1 MFDFT
6 DFDIHLFWDYVESL
20 NPQEIL
26 FSFLPP
32 VIGLVIAIFVGW
44 CCNRYVSNQIDSH
57 PILQKMTWKTAL
69 VRGLKG
75 APVLIVVSLYLS
87 FVTRMMSLPEPVEHL
102 LTYVFFV
109 ILIITVMQVISR
121 TATAILNNIIVARH
135 ENLSETSLLTDMV
148 SWSIY
153 FMGFIIILA
162 ECDIS
167 ITPFITAM
175 GVGGMAVALGMQ
187 ETLASVFAGFTM
199 IFAPQ
204 IRNNDFVRLSSGQEG
219 RIVDIAWRYT
229 TIENLEGNTIVVP
242 NKQIA
247 SAVLT
252 NYSVP
257 AQDIKVKLQCGVA
270 YDSDLDK
277 VEQVVLEVA
286 QKIQDDVTKDILV
299 SKGKIA
305 EDESVTTADPG
316 IFFHTFGDSAIEFS
330 VTLNCKDFTHQYRMK
345 HEFIKALTKR
355 FREEGIE
362 IPFPIVTVQQTKD
375 DGESSK

>member
-32 VIGLVIAIFVGW
+32 VIGLVMAIFVGW
-44 CCNRYVSNQIDSH
+44 CCNRYVSNQIESH

-109 ILIITVMQVISR
+109 ILMITVMQVIAR

-135 ENLSETSLLTDMV
+135 EHISETSLLTDMV

-153 FMGFIIILA
+153 LMGFIIILA

-286 QKIQDDVTKDILV
+286 QQIQDDVTKDILV

-330 VTLNCKDFTHQYRMK
+330 VTLNCKAFTHQYRMK

-362 IPFPIVTVQQTKD
+362 IPFPIVTVQQTRE

>member
-32 VIGLVIAIFVGW
+32 VIGLVMAIFVGW

-153 FMGFIIILA
+153 FIGFIIILA

-362 IPFPIVTVQQTKD
+362 IPFPIVTVQQTRD

>member
-87 FVTRMMSLPEPVEHL
+87 FVTKMMSMPGPVEHL

-109 ILIITVMQVISR
+109 ILMITVMQVISR

-362 IPFPIVTVQQTKD
+362 IPFPIVTVQQTRD
-375 DGESSK
+375 DGERSK

>member
-1 MFDFT
+1 MLDFT

-32 VIGLVIAIFVGW
+32 VIGLVMAIFVGW

-75 APVLIVVSLYLS
+75 APILIVVSLYLS
-87 FVTRMMSLPEPVEHL
+87 FVTKMMRMPEPVEHL

-109 ILIITVMQVISR
+109 ILMITVMQVISR

-247 SAVLT
+247 SAILT

-330 VTLNCKDFTHQYRMK
+330 VTLNCKAFTHQYRMK

-362 IPFPIVTVQQTKD
+362 IPFPIVTVQQTRD

>member
-1 MFDFT
+1 MIDFT
-6 DFDIHLFWDYVESL
+6 EFDVHLFRDYVESL
-20 NPQEIL
+20 DPQEL
-26 FSFLPP
+26 FLLFLPP
-32 VIGLVIAIFVGW
+32 IIGLVLAIFVGW
-44 CCNRYVSNQIDSH
+44 CCNRYVSNQIESH
-57 PILQKMTWKTAL
+57 PTLQKLTWKTAL
-69 VRGLKG
+69 IRGLKG
-75 APVLIVVSLYLS
+75 APILIVVSLYLS
-87 FVTRMMSLPEPVEHL
+87 FVTKMMSMPEPVEHL
-102 LTYVFFV
+102 LTYIFFI
-109 ILIITVMQVISR
+109 ILIITVMQVIAR
-121 TATAILNNIIVARH
+121 TATAIINNIIVARN
-135 ENLSETSLLTDMV
+135 ENISETSLLTDMV

-153 FMGFIIILA
+153 LIGIIIILA
-162 ECDIS
+162 ECGIS

-175 GVGGMAVALGMQ
+175 GVGGMALALGMQ

-204 IRNNDFVRLSSGQEG
+204 IRNNDFVRLSNGQEG

-247 SAVLT
+247 SAILT

-286 QKIQDDVTKDILV
+286 QKIQDDVTKDILA

-305 EDESVTTADPG
+305 ADASVTTAKPG

-330 VTLNCKDFTHQYRMK
+330 VTLNCKAFTHQYRMK

-362 IPFPIVTVQQTKD
+362 IPFPIVTVQQTRD
-375 DGESSK
+375 DGESSN

>member
-1 MFDFT
+1 MLDLTAFDV
-6 DFDIHLFWDYVESL
+6 HLFRDYVESL
-20 NPQEIL
+20 NPQEL
-26 FSFLPP
+26 LLLFLPP
-32 VIGLVIAIFVGW
+32 IIGLVLAIFVGW
-44 CCNRYVSNQIDSH
+44 CCNRYVSNQIESH
-57 PILQKMTWKTAL
+57 PILQKLTWKTAL
-69 VRGLKG
+69 IRGLKG

-87 FVTRMMSLPEPVEHL
+87 FVTKMMSMPEPVEHL
-102 LTYVFFV
+102 LTYIFFI
-109 ILIITVMQVISR
+109 ILIITVMQVIAR
-121 TATAILNNIIVARH
+121 TATAIINNIIVARN
-135 ENLSETSLLTDMV
+135 ENISETSLLTDMV

-153 FMGFIIILA
+153 LIGIIIILA
-162 ECDIS
+162 ECGIS

-175 GVGGMAVALGMQ
+175 GIGGMALALGLQ

-204 IRNNDFVRLSSGQEG
+204 IRNNDFVRLSNGQEG

-247 SAVLT
+247 SAILI

-286 QKIQDDVTKDILV
+286 QKIQDDVTKDILA

-305 EDESVTTADPG
+305 ADASVTTAKPG

-330 VTLNCKDFTHQYRMK
+330 VTLNCKAFTHQYRMK

-362 IPFPIVTVQQTKD
+362 IPFPVVTVQQAKAEVD
-375 DGESSK
+375 NQ

>member
-75 APVLIVVSLYLS
+75 APILIVVSLYLS
-87 FVTRMMSLPEPVEHL
+87 FVTKMMSMPEPVEHL

-247 SAVLT
+247 SAILT

-362 IPFPIVTVQQTKD
+362 IPFPIVTVQQTRD
-375 DGESSK
+375 DGKSSK

>member
-75 APVLIVVSLYLS
+75 APILIVVSLYLS
-87 FVTRMMSLPEPVEHL
+87 FVTKMMSMPEPVEHL

-362 IPFPIVTVQQTKD
+362 IPFPIVTVQQTRE

>member
-362 IPFPIVTVQQTKD
+362 IPFPIVTVQQTRE

>member
-1 MFDFT
+1 MPDLT
-6 DFDIHLFWDYVESL
+6 DFNIHLFTDYVETL
-20 NPQEIL
+20 DFKEIMVL
-26 FSFLPP
+26 FVPP
-32 VIGLVIAIFVGW
+32 VVGLLLAILVGW
-44 CCNRYVSNQIDSH
+44 FCSRKVSQYMENH
-57 PILQKMTWKTAL
+57 PTFDKISWKTAL
-69 VRGLKG
+69 IHALKG
-75 APVLIVVSLYLS
+75 APMLIAVSLYLT
-87 FVTRMMSLPEPVEHL
+87 FLTKMMNLPVPVEHL
-102 LTYVFFV
+102 LTYVFFI
-109 ILIITVMQVISR
+109 ILIITVMQVIAR
-121 TATAILNNIIVARH
+121 TATGIINNVIVAKH
-135 ENLSETSLLTDMV
+135 ENISETSLLTDMV
-148 SWSIY
+148 TWSIY
-153 FMGFIIILA
+153 IIGLIIILA
-162 ECDIS
+162 ECGIS

-286 QKIQDDVTKDILV
+286 QQIQDDVTKDILV

-330 VTLNCKDFTHQYRMK
+330 VTLNCKAFTHQYRMK

-362 IPFPIVTVQQTKD
+362 IPFPIVTVQQTRD
-375 DGESSK
+375 DGKSSK

>member
-6 DFDIHLFWDYVESL
+6 DFDVHLFRDYVESL
-20 NPQEIL
+20 NPHEL
-26 FSFLPP
+26 FLLFLPP
-32 VIGLVIAIFVGW
+32 IIGLVLAIFVGW
-44 CCNRYVSNQIDSH
+44 CCNRYVSNQIESH
-57 PILQKMTWKTAL
+57 PTLQKLTWKTAL
-69 VRGLKG
+69 IRGLKG
-75 APVLIVVSLYLS
+75 APILIVVSLYLS
-87 FVTRMMSLPEPVEHL
+87 FVTKMMSMPEPVEHL
-102 LTYVFFV
+102 LTYIFFI
-109 ILIITVMQVISR
+109 ILIITVMQVIAR
-121 TATAILNNIIVARH
+121 TATAIINNIIVARN
-135 ENLSETSLLTDMV
+135 ENISETSLLTDMV

-153 FMGFIIILA
+153 VIGIIIILA
-162 ECDIS
+162 ECGIS

-175 GVGGMAVALGMQ
+175 GVGGMALALGMQ

-204 IRNNDFVRLSSGQEG
+204 IRNNDFVRLSNGQEG

-247 SAVLT
+247 SAILT

-286 QKIQDDVTKDILV
+286 QKIQDDVTKDILA

-305 EDESVTTADPG
+305 ADASVTTAKPG

-330 VTLNCKDFTHQYRMK
+330 VTLNCKAFTHQYRMK

-362 IPFPIVTVQQTKD
+362 IPFPIVTVQQTRD
-375 DGESSK
+375 DGESSN

>member
-32 VIGLVIAIFVGW
+32 VIGLVMAIFVGW

-75 APVLIVVSLYLS
+75 APILIVVSLYLS
-87 FVTRMMSLPEPVEHL
+87 FVTKMMSMPEPVEHL

-362 IPFPIVTVQQTKD
+362 IPFPIVTVQQTRD

>member
-32 VIGLVIAIFVGW
+32 VIGLVMAIFVGW

-75 APVLIVVSLYLS
+75 APILIVVSLYLS
-87 FVTRMMSLPEPVEHL
+87 FVTKMMSMPEPVEHL

-362 IPFPIVTVQQTKD
+362 IPFPIVTVQQTRE

>member
-32 VIGLVIAIFVGW
+32 VIGLVMAIFVGW

-87 FVTRMMSLPEPVEHL
+87 FVTKMMSMPEPVEHL

-362 IPFPIVTVQQTKD
+362 IPFPIVTVQQTRE

>member
-87 FVTRMMSLPEPVEHL
+87 FVTKMMSMPEPVEHL

>member
-44 CCNRYVSNQIDSH
+44 CCNRYVSNQIDSY

-362 IPFPIVTVQQTKD
+362 IPFPIVTVQQTRE

>member
-6 DFDIHLFWDYVESL
+6 DFDVHLFRDYVESL
-20 NPQEIL
+20 NPHEL
-26 FSFLPP
+26 FLLFLPP
-32 VIGLVIAIFVGW
+32 IIGLVLAIFVGW
-44 CCNRYVSNQIDSH
+44 CCNRYVSNQIESH
-57 PILQKMTWKTAL
+57 PTLQKLTWKTAL
-69 VRGLKG
+69 IRGLKG
-75 APVLIVVSLYLS
+75 APILIVVSLYLS
-87 FVTRMMSLPEPVEHL
+87 FVTKMMSMPEPVEHL
-102 LTYVFFV
+102 LTYIFFI
-109 ILIITVMQVISR
+109 ILIITVMQVIAR
-121 TATAILNNIIVARH
+121 TATAIINNIIVARN
-135 ENLSETSLLTDMV
+135 ENISETSLLTDMV

-153 FMGFIIILA
+153 LIGIIIILA
-162 ECDIS
+162 ECGIS

-175 GVGGMAVALGMQ
+175 GVGGMALALGMQ

-204 IRNNDFVRLSSGQEG
+204 IRNNDFVRLSNGQEG

-330 VTLNCKDFTHQYRMK
+330 VTLNCKNFTHQYRMK

-362 IPFPIVTVQQTKD
+362 IPFPIVTVQQTRE

>member
-1 MFDFT
+1 MLDLTAFDV
-6 DFDIHLFWDYVESL
+6 HLFRDYVESL
-20 NPQEIL
+20 NPQEL
-26 FSFLPP
+26 LLLFLPP
-32 VIGLVIAIFVGW
+32 IIGLVLAIFVGW
-44 CCNRYVSNQIDSH
+44 CCNRYVSNQIESH
-57 PILQKMTWKTAL
+57 PILQKLTWKTAL
-69 VRGLKG
+69 IRGLKG

-87 FVTRMMSLPEPVEHL
+87 FVTKMMSMPEPVEHL
-102 LTYVFFV
+102 LTYIFFI
-109 ILIITVMQVISR
+109 ILIITVMQVIAR
-121 TATAILNNIIVARH
+121 TATAIINNIIVARN
-135 ENLSETSLLTDMV
+135 ENISETSLLTDMV

-153 FMGFIIILA
+153 LIGIIIILA
-162 ECDIS
+162 ECGIS

-175 GVGGMAVALGMQ
+175 GVGGMALALGMQ

-204 IRNNDFVRLSSGQEG
+204 IRNNDFVRLSNGQEG

-247 SAVLT
+247 SAILT

-286 QKIQDDVTKDILV
+286 QQIQDEVTKEILAA
-299 SKGKIA
+299 KGMIA
-305 EDESVTTADPG
+305 EDASVTTAKPG
-316 IFFHTFGDSAIEFS
+316 ICFHTFGDSAIEFS
-330 VTLNCKDFTHQYRMK
+330 VTLNCKAFTHQYRMK

-362 IPFPIVTVQQTKD
+362 IPFPVVTVQQAKAEVD
-375 DGESSK
+375 NQ

>member
-1 MFDFT
+1 MIDFT
-6 DFDIHLFWDYVESL
+6 EFDVHLFRDYVESL
-20 NPQEIL
+20 DPQEL
-26 FSFLPP
+26 FLLFLPP
-32 VIGLVIAIFVGW
+32 IIGLVLAIFVGW
-44 CCNRYVSNQIDSH
+44 CCNRYVSNQIESH
-57 PILQKMTWKTAL
+57 PTLQKLTWKTAL
-69 VRGLKG
+69 IRGLKG
-75 APVLIVVSLYLS
+75 APILIVVSLYLS
-87 FVTRMMSLPEPVEHL
+87 FVTKMMSMPEPVEHL
-102 LTYVFFV
+102 LTYIFFI
-109 ILIITVMQVISR
+109 ILIITVMQVIAR
-121 TATAILNNIIVARH
+121 TATAIINNIIVARN
-135 ENLSETSLLTDMV
+135 ENISETSLLTDMV

-153 FMGFIIILA
+153 LIGIIIILA
-162 ECDIS
+162 ECGIS

-175 GVGGMAVALGMQ
+175 GVGGMALALGMQ

-204 IRNNDFVRLSSGQEG
+204 IRNNDFVRLSNGQEG

-247 SAVLT
+247 SAILT

-286 QKIQDDVTKDILV
+286 QKIQDDVTKDILA

-305 EDESVTTADPG
+305 ADASVTTAKPG

-330 VTLNCKDFTHQYRMK
+330 VTLNCKAFTHQYRMK

-362 IPFPIVTVQQTKD
+362 IPFPIVTVQQTREN
-375 DGESSK
+375 GESSN

>member
-6 DFDIHLFWDYVESL
+6 DFDVHLFRDYVESL
-20 NPQEIL
+20 NPHEL
-26 FSFLPP
+26 FLLFLPP
-32 VIGLVIAIFVGW
+32 IIGLVLAIFVGW
-44 CCNRYVSNQIDSH
+44 CCNRYVSNQIESH
-57 PILQKMTWKTAL
+57 PTLQKLTWKTAL

-75 APVLIVVSLYLS
+75 APILIVVSLYLS
-87 FVTRMMSLPEPVEHL
+87 FVTKMMSMPEPVEHL
-102 LTYVFFV
+102 LTYIFFI
-109 ILIITVMQVISR
+109 ILIITVMQVIAR
-121 TATAILNNIIVARH
+121 TATAIINNIIVARN
-135 ENLSETSLLTDMV
+135 ENISETSLLTDMV

-153 FMGFIIILA
+153 LIGIIIILA
-162 ECDIS
+162 ECGIS

-175 GVGGMAVALGMQ
+175 GVGGMALALGMQ

-204 IRNNDFVRLSSGQEG
+204 IRNNDFVRLSNGQEG

-247 SAVLT
+247 SAILT

-286 QKIQDDVTKDILV
+286 QKIQDDVTKDILA

-305 EDESVTTADPG
+305 ADASVTTAKPG

-330 VTLNCKDFTHQYRMK
+330 VTLNCKAFTHQYRMK
-345 HEFIKALTKR
+345 HEFIKELTKR
-355 FREEGIE
+355 FRQEGIE
-362 IPFPIVTVQQTKD
+362 IPFPIMTVQQDRADEEK
-375 DGESSK
+375 GN

>member
-32 VIGLVIAIFVGW
+32 VIGLVMAIFVGW
-44 CCNRYVSNQIDSH
+44 CCNRYVSNQIESH
-57 PILQKMTWKTAL
+57 PILQKLTWKTAL

-87 FVTRMMSLPEPVEHL
+87 FVTKMMSMPEPVEHL

-330 VTLNCKDFTHQYRMK
+330 VTLNCKNFTHQYRMK

>member
-6 DFDIHLFWDYVESL
+6 DFDVHLFRDYVESL
-20 NPQEIL
+20 NPHEL
-26 FSFLPP
+26 FLLFLPP
-32 VIGLVIAIFVGW
+32 IIGLVLAIFVGW
-44 CCNRYVSNQIDSH
+44 CCNRYVSNQIESH
-57 PILQKMTWKTAL
+57 PTLQKLTWKTAL
-69 VRGLKG
+69 IRGLKG
-75 APVLIVVSLYLS
+75 APILIVVSLYLS
-87 FVTRMMSLPEPVEHL
+87 FVTKMMSMPEPVEHL
-102 LTYVFFV
+102 LTYIFFI
-109 ILIITVMQVISR
+109 ILIITVMQVIAR
-121 TATAILNNIIVARH
+121 TATAIINNIIVARN
-135 ENLSETSLLTDMV
+135 ENISETSLLTDMV

-153 FMGFIIILA
+153 LIGIIIILA
-162 ECDIS
+162 ECGIS

-175 GVGGMAVALGMQ
+175 GVGGMALALGMQ

-204 IRNNDFVRLSSGQEG
+204 IRNNDFVRLSNGQEG

-247 SAVLT
+247 SAILT

-286 QKIQDDVTKDILV
+286 QKIQDDVTKDILA

-305 EDESVTTADPG
+305 ADASVTTAKPG

-330 VTLNCKDFTHQYRMK
+330 VTLNCKAFTHQYRMK

-362 IPFPIVTVQQTKD
+362 IPFPVVTVQQAKAEVD
-375 DGESSK
+375 NQ